1 MISVKA
7 AAIANDPVAE
17 EAAQDYLLAGGTALG
32 GALCGFFAAA
42 GSYAGVLLGPV
53 SVLVG
58 GVGAGARAFD
68 GRLRQPGQGMRRP
81 RGFRPGEQIPDA
93 ARVGVATSVTAAL
106 VAFAYSGGRGLGSI
120 LKPGISRAQRSGAE
134 LRADLLRR
142 IREVG
147 AAAMNEA
154 QFVRPMLHVAG
165 PGQGGLVTA
174 ADFSQIADVDRPA
187 LERRIADRHMVLPPW
202 HDDAV
207 ATDAIGCAVCTAD
220 AHGVFCALSYQRSTG
235 GLGVDE
241 LELEVPLVAVPVRR
255 GVTRIL
261 PGARLPAPA
270 PIALR
275 RDAGGML
282 CEVLAVPGAVRL
294 DESLLLEPSLRLTLT
309 NEGKRME
316 VARK

>member
-1 MISVKA
+1 MTQAKA

-17 EAAQDYLLAGGTALG
+17 EAAQDYLLAGGTAIG
-32 GALCGFFAAA
+32 SALCGFFAAA

-68 GRLRQPGQGMRRP
+68 GRLQQPGQGMRRP
-81 RGFRPGEQIPDA
+81 RGFRPGEQIPDS

-106 VAFAYSGGRGLGSI
+106 VAFAYSGGQGLGSI

-142 IREVG
+142 IREAG
-147 AAAMNEA
+147 AAAMSEA

-174 ADFSQIADVDRPA
+174 ADFGKVSDVDRPA
-187 LERRIADRHMVLPPW
+187 LERRIAGRQVALPPW
-202 HDDAV
+202 HDEAV
-207 ATDAIGCAVCTAD
+207 ETDAIGCAICAMDT
-220 AHGVFCALSYQRSTG
+220 HGVFCALTYQRSSG
-235 GLGVDE
+235 GLTVDE

-255 GVTRIL
+255 GVTRTM

-275 RDAGGML
+275 RDASGVL
-282 CEVLAVPGAVRL
+282 CEVLAAPGVVRL
-294 DESLLLEPSLRLTLT
+294 DEKLLLDPPLRLTVL
-309 NEGKRME
+309 NEGKRLE
-316 VARK
+316 AVRR

>member
-1 MISVKA
+1 MSQLKSA
-7 AAIANDPVAE
+7 AVANDPVVE
-17 EAAQDYLLAGGTALG
+17 EAAQDCLLAGGTAIG
-32 GALCGFFAAA
+32 SALCGFFAAA

-68 GRLRQPGQGMRRP
+68 GRLQQPGQGMRRP
-81 RGFRPGEQIPDA
+81 RGFRPGEQIPSA
-93 ARVGVATSVTAAL
+93 ARVGVAASVTAAL
-106 VAFAYSGGRGLGSI
+106 VAFAYSGGQSLGSI

-147 AAAMNEA
+147 AAAMSEA

-174 ADFSQIADVDRPA
+174 ADFGRVADVDRTA
-187 LERRIADRHMVLPPW
+187 LERRIADRHVVLAPW
-202 HDDAV
+202 HDEAI
-207 ATDAIGCAVCTAD
+207 ATDAIGCAVCAVDT
-220 AHGVFCALSYQRSTG
+220 HGVFCALSYQRSTG
-235 GLGVDE
+235 GLDVEE

-255 GVTRIL
+255 GVTRTL

-275 RDAGGML
+275 RDTSGRL
-282 CEVLAVPGAVRL
+282 CEVLAAPGAVRL
-294 DESLLLEPSLRLTLT
+294 DERLLLEPPLRVTLL
-309 NEGKRME
+309 NDGKHLE
-316 VARK
+316 VVRK

>member
-1 MISVKA
+1 MIPVKA

-17 EAAQDYLLAGGTALG
+17 EAAQDHLLSGGTAPG
-32 GALCGFFAAA
+32 SALCGFFAAA

-58 GVGAGARAFD
+58 GLGAGARAFD
-68 GRLRQPGQGMRRP
+68 GRLQQPGQGMRRP

-106 VAFAYSGGRGLGSI
+106 VAFAYSGSQGLGSI

-147 AAAMNEA
+147 AAAVTEA

-174 ADFSQIADVDRPA
+174 ADFGRVGDVDRPA
-187 LERRIADRHMVLPPW
+187 LERRIADRHLVLPPW
-202 HDDAV
+202 HDEAI
-207 ATDAIGCAVCTAD
+207 ATGAIGCAICTVD
-220 AHGVFCALSYQRSTG
+220 AHGVFCALSYQRSSG

-255 GVTRIL
+255 GVTRTQ

-275 RDAGGML
+275 RDTGGQL
-282 CEVLAVPGAVRL
+282 CEVLAAPGAVRL
-294 DESLLLEPSLRLTLT
+294 DETLVLDPPLRLTVP
-309 NEGKRME
+309 NEGRQLE
-316 VARK
+316 VVRK

>member
-1 MISVKA
+1 MTQVKS

-32 GALCGFFAAA
+32 SALCGFFAAA
-42 GSYAGVLLGPV
+42 GSYAGVLLGPI

-68 GRLRQPGQGMRRP
+68 GRLQQPGQGMRRP

-106 VAFAYSGGRGLGSI
+106 VAFAYSGSQGLGSI

-147 AAAMNEA
+147 AAAMSEA

-174 ADFSQIADVDRPA
+174 ADFGKVADVDRPA
-187 LERRIADRHMVLPPW
+187 LERRIADRHVVLPPW
-202 HDDAV
+202 HDEAI
-207 ATDAIGCAVCTAD
+207 ATDAIGCAVCAVD

-255 GVTRIL
+255 GVTRTQ

-275 RDAGGML
+275 RDPSGL
-282 CEVLAVPGAVRL
+282 FCEALAAPAAVRL
-294 DESLLLEPSLRLTLT
+294 DTQVLLNPPLRLTVLS
-309 NEGKRME
+309 EGKHLE
-316 VARK
+316 VVRR